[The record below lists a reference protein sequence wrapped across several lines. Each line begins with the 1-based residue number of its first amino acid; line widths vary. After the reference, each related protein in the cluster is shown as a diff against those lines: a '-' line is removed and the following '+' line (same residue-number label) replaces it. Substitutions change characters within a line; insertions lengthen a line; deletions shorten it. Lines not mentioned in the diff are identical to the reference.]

1 MKIGP
6 ARQSALARASY
17 VVSARARALTQSHR
31 QNTRR

>member
-6 ARQSALARASY
+6 ARQSALARVSLSS
-17 VVSARARALTQSHR
+17 SARARALTQSHR